1 MWPKFGISMRE
12 FYHNL
17 NFIRIWLEKNTFL
30 KFKFNDLGLALGMA
44 LNSYTSVTKGLKLK
58 ARMFL
63 GLISTLVEVTRET
76 LVGDLFDL
84 LPILKRVKKVVTSYN
99 SNFFLPFSTIDM
111 SINLFYLM
119 CNLLHNFHVFIIF
132 FFFSYPLSFFL
143 VNLLFT
149 V

>member
-1 MWPKFGISMRE
+1 MR
-12 FYHNL
+12 
-17 NFIRIWLEKNTFL
+17 
-30 KFKFNDLGLALGMA
+30 FKFNDLGLALGMA

-76 LVGDLFDL
+76 LVGDLFYL

-119 CNLLHNFHVFIIF
+119 CNLLHNLHVFIIF

>member
-30 KFKFNDLGLALGMA
+30 RFKFNDLGLALGIS
-44 LNSYTSVTKGLKLK
+44 LNFYTSVTKGLKLK

-63 GLISTLVEVTRET
+63 GLISTLIEVTRET

-111 SINLFYLM
+111 SINLFYLI